1 MSVAARTAERVEAPP
16 AALARA
22 GTRVLPLL
30 AALVAASFLLRLVL
44 GWLRAT
50 PTFFADEYIYAE
62 LGRSLA
68 ESGRPL
74 IRGVSASF
82 PALLQP
88 LLTAPAWLVED
99 VETSFR
105 IVQTLGRAR
114 HVAGGDPG
122 LPPRAQARP
131 RQGSLVR
138 GGRARVGR
146 PRLRLRLVGARRAL
160 RLPARARR
168 RRRRNGRPRVPEPP
182 APARLSRPCRPGHLR
197 TRPVRGAAGLLPRGR
212 NCHGPPRA
220 QNQIRAARAVARPRR
235 PRAARARLRRG
246 RPGPDPRLLRGDP
259 RPRGRLA

>member
-1 MSVAARTAERVEAPP
+1 MSVAARTAERLEAPP

-88 LLTAPAWLVED
+88 LLTAPAWLVGD

-105 IVQTLGRAR
+105 IVQTLGAL
-114 HVAGGDPG
+114 AM
-122 LPPRAQARP
+122 
-131 RQGSLVR
+131 SLAAIPVF
-138 GGRARVGR
+138 
-146 PRLRLRLVGARRAL
+146 LLARRL
-160 RLPARARR
+160 
-168 RRRRNGRPRVPEPP
+168 
-182 APARLSRPCRPGHLR
+182 
-197 TRPVRGAAGLLPRGR
+197 GLGQ
-212 NCHGPPRA
+212 GVA
-220 QNQIRAARAVARPRR
+220 FAVA
-235 PRAARARLRRG
+235 ALALVV
-246 RPGPDPRLLRGDP
+246 PDFVY
-259 RPRGRLA
+259 A